1 MKTRAILIAWLG
13 LLVAVGG
20 VQAQTKKELV
30 AKLLQLQQP
39 GIENVGRSLAGQV
52 SQRTL
57 QAAGQAMPRVPAD
70 KREAVGRDIQ
80 AEVKKFHAE
89 LEPLLRERALRL
101 SGPTL
106 TPLYEERFTEDEL
119 KQVIAWLE
127 SPVSR
132 KFAQVD
138 NEFGNALAEKVVA
151 DTKATVEGKMKT
163 LEASITKRLGLPPA
177 PAAPASAAAP
187 KK

>member
-1 MKTRAILIAWLG
+1 MK
-13 LLVAVGG
+13 VAVALLALLLAAGG
-20 VQAQTKKELV
+20 ASAQTKKELV
-30 AKLLQLQQP
+30 AKLIQLQQP
-39 GIENVGRSLAGQV
+39 GVESIGRSLAGQV
-52 SQRTL
+52 SQRAL
-57 QAAGQAMPRVPAD
+57 QAAAQAMPRVPAD

-80 AEVKKFHAE
+80 ADVKKFHGE

-101 SGPTL
+101 STPTL
-106 TPLYEERFTEDEL
+106 APLYEERFTEDEL

-138 NEFGNALAEKVVA
+138 SEFGNALAEKVVA
-151 DTKATVEGKMKT
+151 DSKATVEAKLKT
-163 LEASITKRLGLPPA
+163 LEGTISKRLGMT
-177 PAAPASAAAP
+177 AAPASPAGPGSAAAP